1 MSAIDSLFSLAD
13 SKKLLRRPRKR
24 RKTIRNA
31 LASPM
36 SLTPVKSSF
45 QKLRRR
51 KLRSSRPTSLERL
64 SLLEST
70 KSLLPKQNKKRR
82 RIRKRRKQ
90 TNPSQ
95 KHFPWQSTIL
105 PWLYA
110 EPDQIHRSSHWCMLC
125 HSWHLRLPPE
135 CIAS

>member
-95 KHFPWQSTIL
+95 K
-105 PWLYA
+105 
-110 EPDQIHRSSHWCMLC
+110 
-125 HSWHLRLPPE
+125 
-135 CIAS
+135 